1 MAKDDMFKII
11 YVILTELYEAKKA
24 GEKIDTEAISS
35 ERLGIPS
42 GYLADIIIELIDNGY
57 VKGVSYRVTKSGRV
71 FSPIEDMSVTL
82 AGVEYLQENSMMKKV
97 HEALKNVKDIV
108 PGI

>member
-11 YVILTELYEAKKA
+11 YVVLMELYEAKKA
-24 GEKIDTEAISS
+24 GKKIDKEAISS

-57 VKGVSYRVTKSGRV
+57 VKGVSYRKTKSGRI
-71 FSPIEDMSVTL
+71 FSSIEDMSITL

-97 HEALKNVKDIV
+97 HETLKNVKDII

>member
-1 MAKDDMFKII
+1 MARDDMFKII
-11 YVILTELYEAKKA
+11 YVVLTELYEAKKA
-24 GEKIDTEAISS
+24 GKKIDKETISS

-57 VKGVSYRVTKSGRV
+57 VKGISYRKTKSGRI
-71 FSPIEDMSVTL
+71 FSSIEDMSITL

-97 HEALKNVKDIV
+97 HEALKNVKDII